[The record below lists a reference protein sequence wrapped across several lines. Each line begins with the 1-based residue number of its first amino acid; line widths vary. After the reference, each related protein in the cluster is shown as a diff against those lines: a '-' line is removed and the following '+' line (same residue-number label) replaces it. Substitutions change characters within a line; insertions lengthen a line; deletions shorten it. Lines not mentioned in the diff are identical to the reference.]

1 MKKHIRFD
9 WAIKR
14 VLRNKADFTILDGF
28 LSELLK
34 EDVQI
39 ESVLESESNKEQETD
54 KSNRVDFLV
63 RTTNGE
69 RIIVEIQNTRELD
82 YLMRVLFGIA
92 KVITENMQQGD
103 PYSSVV
109 KVISVSIVYFD
120 LGQGTDYVYHGTTTF
135 RGIHSGD
142 VLELSEGQRKLLQ
155 GDSIAAIYPE
165 IYLIKVNQFDDFA
178 RDSLDEW
185 IYFFKNSEIK
195 ETFRAKGLQEAAEQ
209 WNITKL
215 PDDEYRQYQRY
226 LDNLHYEAS
235 IAETMKFEQQE
246 AYEAA
251 VREAE
256 AVKVRLVQ
264 AEEQTRQLQEQTRRA
279 EEEAR
284 QAEEEA
290 RQAETQARQ
299 AEEEARQF
307 QEQTRQAEEE
317 ARQFQEQT
325 RQAEKDARQFQEQTR
340 QAEEKA
346 RQFQETTRKAEEEA
360 RNAQED
366 RLAMAR
372 RMATMMKKMGE
383 PMTAITQLT
392 GLSASEIDLL

>member
-34 EDVQI
+34 EDVRI

-63 RTTNGE
+63 RTTTGD

-82 YLMRVLFGIA
+82 YLLRILFGIS
-92 KVITENMQQGD
+92 KVITENLQQGD
-103 PYSSVV
+103 PYSGVV

-120 LGQGTDYVYHGTTTF
+120 LGQGSDYVYHGTTTF

-142 VLELSEGQRKLLQ
+142 VLELSEGQKRLLQ
-155 GDSIAAIYPE
+155 RESIAAIYPE

-178 RDSLDEW
+178 HDSLDEW

-195 ETFRAKGLQEAAEQ
+195 ESFRAKGLREAAEQ

-256 AVKVRLVQ
+256 AAKEKLIQV
-264 AEEQTRQLQEQTRRA
+264 EEQTRQLQEQTRQAEENARAAKEDARKAEEDTRRA
-279 EEEAR
+279 EE
-284 QAEEEA
+284 
-290 RQAETQARQ
+290 QARRF
-299 AEEEARQF
+299 EE
-307 QEQTRQAEEE
+307 
-317 ARQFQEQT
+317 
-325 RQAEKDARQFQEQTR
+325 D
-340 QAEEKA
+340 
-346 RQFQETTRKAEEEA
+346 TRKAEEE
-360 RNAQED
+360 
-366 RLAMAR
+366 RLVMAR
-372 RMATMMKKMGE
+372 RMAAMMKKMGE
-383 PMTAITQLT
+383 PVASIMQQT
-392 GLSASEIDLL
+392 GLSASEIEPL

>member
-34 EDVQI
+34 EDVRI
-39 ESVLESESNKEQETD
+39 ESVLESESNKEQAND

-82 YLMRVLFGIA
+82 YLLRILFGIA
-92 KVITENMQQGD
+92 KVITENLQQGD
-103 PYSSVV
+103 PYSGVV

-120 LGQGTDYVYHGTTTF
+120 LGQGSDYVYHGTTTF

-142 VLELSEGQRKLLQ
+142 VLELSEGQKKLLQ
-155 GDSIAAIYPE
+155 GSSIAAIYPE

-195 ETFRAKGLQEAAEQ
+195 ESFRAKGLREAAEQ

-226 LDNLHYEAS
+226 LSDLHYEAS

-251 VREAE
+251 VREVEE
-256 AVKVRLVQ
+256 AKER
-264 AEEQTRQLQEQTRRA
+264 ADKA

-284 QAEEEA
+284 KAEEET
-290 RQAETQARQ
+290 RK
-299 AEEEARQF
+299 AEEQTQQF
-307 QEQTRQAEEE
+307 KENTRKAEEQTQ
-317 ARQFQEQT
+317 QFKEN
-325 RQAEKDARQFQEQTR
+325 
-340 QAEEKA
+340 
-346 RQFQETTRKAEEEA
+346 TRKAEEEA
-360 RNAQED
+360 RKAEEE
-366 RLAMAR
+366 RFAMAR
-372 RMATMMKKMGE
+372 RMAVMMKKMGE
-383 PMTAITQLT
+383 SVANIVQET
-392 GLSASEIDLL
+392 GLSAAEIEQL

>member
-1 MKKHIRFD
+1 MKRHIRFD

-34 EDVQI
+34 EDVRI
-39 ESVLESESNKEQETD
+39 ESVLESESNKEHSTD

-63 RTTNGE
+63 RTINGE

-82 YLMRVLFGIA
+82 YLMRILFGIA
-92 KVITENMQQGD
+92 KIITENMHQGD
-103 PYSSVV
+103 PYSAVV

-120 LGQGTDYVYHGTTTF
+120 LGQGSDYVYHGTTTF

-142 VLELSEGQRKLLQ
+142 TLELSEGQKRLLQ
-155 GDSIAAIYPE
+155 GDSIAAVYPE
-165 IYLIKVNQFDDFA
+165 IYLIKVNQFDDYA

-246 AYEAA
+246 AFEAA

-256 AVKVRLVQ
+256 Q
-264 AEEQTRQLQEQTRRA
+264 AKEQVAKAEQNV
-279 EEEAR
+279 
-284 QAEEEA
+284 
-290 RQAETQARQ
+290 
-299 AEEEARQF
+299 RQF
-307 QEQTRQAEEE
+307 QEEARKAEEE
-317 ARQFQEQT
+317 
-325 RQAEKDARQFQEQTR
+325 
-340 QAEEKA
+340 
-346 RQFQETTRKAEEEA
+346 TRKAEEET
-360 RNAQED
+360 RKAQGE
-366 RLAMAR
+366 RLDMAR
-372 RMATMMKKMGE
+372 RMAAMMKKMDE
-383 PMTAITQLT
+383 PTADIARAT
-392 GLSASEIDLL
+392 GLSAAEIDQL